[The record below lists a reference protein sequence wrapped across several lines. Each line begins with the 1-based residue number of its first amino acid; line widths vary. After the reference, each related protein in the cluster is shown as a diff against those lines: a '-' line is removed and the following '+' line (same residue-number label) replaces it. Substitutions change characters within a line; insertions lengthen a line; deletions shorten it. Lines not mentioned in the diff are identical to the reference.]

1 MLISEEELER
11 LHARFPYP
19 RFSKAEYERRYSNI
33 RKMMGEL
40 GLDCLLIVGGSAAY
54 GRLWFN
60 LRYVTNMMGKAEMA
74 NYCFFPK
81 DGDPAVVTRPG
92 HSLAGAML
100 ARTAVRNVIVGQP
113 SVIGAIVNEI
123 QERGYDKGRIGIV
136 EYDPYTSI
144 PKNHWDF
151 FTSQL
156 PQAEFAFVTK
166 EFIAMRLLKSP
177 EEIHALERSAELGD
191 IGVRAMQERVRPGMT
206 EGAVFGLVHE
216 AVMKAG
222 GEMGMIQIGSC
233 SMLDPDIND
242 QRPRPVDRVIG
253 DRDIINN
260 ELGIFYN
267 GYEAQCGRPVVTGE
281 PTAEY
286 KEMFDIA
293 LEGYRRLVPTLYAG
307 KSSEDSVQAMQFIRE
322 TDYEF
327 YGGFLQGMLGANPRH
342 EPQIGFDRVQSAEDR
357 YLFGPD
363 GRLVYQVGHVFALQ
377 MHIVD
382 KAHARGLFLA
392 DFFAIEEK
400 GPRCLNK
407 FPCELVRT
415 RR

>member
-1 MLISEEELER
+1 MLLSEEELER
-11 LHARFPYP
+11 LHQRFPYP
-19 RFSKAEYERRYSNI
+19 RFSRAEYERRYENI
-33 RKMMGEL
+33 RKMMRGL
-40 GLDCLLIVGGSAAY
+40 SLDCLLVIGGSAAY
-54 GRLWFN
+54 GRGWFN
-60 LRYVTNMMGKAEMA
+60 FRYLTNMMGKAEMA
-74 NYCFFPK
+74 SYCFFPR
-81 DGDPAVVTRPG
+81 DGEPAVVTRPG

-100 ARTAVRNVIVGQP
+100 ARSAVRHIIVGKP
-113 SVIGAIVNEI
+113 SVLGGIVSEI
-123 QERGYDKGRIGIV
+123 RERGYDRSRIGIV

-151 FTSQL
+151 FVAHL
-156 PQAEFAFVTK
+156 PQAEFVFVTK
-166 EFIAMRLLKSP
+166 EFIAARLLKSA
-177 EEIHALERSAELGD
+177 EEIQFLERSAELGD
-191 IGVRAMQERVRPGMT
+191 IGLAAFEKVRPGMT
-206 EGAVFGLVHE
+206 EGEVFGIIHE
-216 AVMKAG
+216 AVLKAG
-222 GEMGMIQIGSC
+222 GEMGMIQLGSC

-242 QRPRPVDRVIG
+242 QRPRPVERAIG
-253 DRDIINN
+253 ERDIINN

-286 KEMFDIA
+286 KDMFEIA
-293 LEGYRRLVPTLYAG
+293 QEGYKRLVPTLYPG
-307 KSSEDSVQAMQFIRE
+307 KSSADSLEAMQFILE

-357 YLFGPD
+357 FLFDAD
-363 GRLVYQVGHVFALQ
+363 GRLVYQPGHVFTLQ

-382 KAHARGLFLA
+382 KKHTRGLFVG

-407 FPCELVRT
+407 FPLEWIRA
-415 RR
+415 RGR